1 MSIGRNESLDLDD
14 SDSRSMFVA
23 NKVTANKEVD
33 ECNCH

>member
-14 SDSRSMFVA
+14 FDSRSMFVA

-33 ECNCH
+33 ERNCH